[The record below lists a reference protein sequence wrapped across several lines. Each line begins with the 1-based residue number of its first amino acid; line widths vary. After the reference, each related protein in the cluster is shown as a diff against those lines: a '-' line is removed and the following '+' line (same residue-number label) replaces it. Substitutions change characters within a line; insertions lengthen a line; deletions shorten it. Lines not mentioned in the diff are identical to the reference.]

1 MTQKS
6 DPVIEKMHARKLQSR
21 KLGSLGFAFTSPVRH
36 LHCSPAFCH
45 LRWDTIR
52 LLKLNTLW
60 PKPNS
65 RFSLSN
71 LLLSHLPNLS
81 TWKALC
87 VPLLGLKFSSFFLS
101 HPTSNPSK
109 ILLALLLNVSK
120 IPTLQQLHCYH
131 LSPSLCHL
139 L

>member
-36 LHCSPAFCH
+36 LHCSPASCH

-101 HPTSNPSK
+101 HPTHIQSIKNPTGSAFEC
-109 ILLALLLNVSK
+109 IQNPYFAAASLL
-120 IPTLQQLHCYH
+120 P
-131 LSPSLCHL
+131 P
-139 L
+139 